1 MILLQIVMVSP
12 GNRIVKNHD
21 SQSRN
26 NGPSSKLQGVM
37 LGPNLCNQTVV
48 NLDIDAKTL
57 HYSLLKLKYSP
68 SIYLK
73 HKQD

>member
-12 GNRIVKNHD
+12 GTHLVKNHD
-21 SQSRN
+21 SQSRT

-37 LGPNLCNQTVV
+37 LGPNLCNQTV

-57 HYSLLKLKYSP
+57 YYSLLKLKYSP

>member
-1 MILLQIVMVSP
+1 MTLSP
-12 GNRIVKNHD
+12 E
-21 SQSRN
+21 QM
-26 NGPSSKLQGVM
+26 GPSSKLQGVM

>member
-12 GNRIVKNHD
+12 GTCLVKNHD
-21 SQSRN
+21 SQSRT
-26 NGPSSKLQGVM
+26 NGSSSKLQGVM
-37 LGPNLCNQTVV
+37 LGPNLCNQTV

-57 HYSLLKLKYSP
+57 YYSLLKLKYSP

-73 HKQD
+73 HKKD